1 MSSLPVHYRV
11 VGDDDYM
18 LEITVGSDG
27 AFVVNS
33 GDHTSHKPRHGML
46 DQVQR
51 ERLTAVL
58 AGLGPSRDHP
68 APAGAPGFMA
78 ALTLGEGADVRV
90 FRFWEGALDEE
101 PQLRAAVRELDVI

>member
-78 ALTLGEGADVRV
+78 ALTLGEGADARV